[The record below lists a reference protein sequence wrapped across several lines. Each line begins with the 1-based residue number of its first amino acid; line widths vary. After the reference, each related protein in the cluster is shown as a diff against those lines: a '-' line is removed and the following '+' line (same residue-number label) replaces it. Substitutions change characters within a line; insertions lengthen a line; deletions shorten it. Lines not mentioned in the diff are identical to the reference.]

1 MEEGERVS
9 FDEDEHA
16 RASERSEQQAK
27 RAAKSEQQ
35 KACYPQLVYVLLLA
49 TLRSQALMKMSMRAS
64 ERSEQQAKRAAAKS
78 EQQKACYP
86 QLVYVLLARDAS
98 LASLDENEHT
108 RDESTPAK
116 MLQT

>member
-1 MEEGERVS
+1 VLSATSVCVAARDAS
-9 FDEDEHA
+9 LASLDEDEHA
-16 RASERSEQQAK
+16 SQRAK
-27 RAAKSEQQ
+27 RAASEESSS
-35 KACYPQLVYVLLLA
+35 K
-49 TLRSQALMKMSMRAS
+49 
-64 ERSEQQAKRAAAKS
+64 KRAVKS